1 MIKYISIHKVC
12 KIHIVTKISCLARR
26 TIVLTNVVTN
36 QQRKNNTVIF
46 VENSLFVSGIQTILE
61 INHLH
66 AQKIN
71 VDEQW
76 YKQDQYQSLLISQV
90 PSDELEKKVQKLML
104 IDPSTNIIIIKNSI
118 EFEEIERF
126 VHIGIKGISL
136 SDVDEKYLVHIVKRV
151 QEGHIMI
158 DSRFTT
164 EFFNKYRHFKQLSAK
179 FNPPD
184 ETYLK
189 ELLTKRELEILHL
202 LVKGYSNIQIGENLF
217 ISNKTVKNHVA
228 NVLQKLE
235 VNDRLNA
242 VLKVLKNN
250 WIGLK

>member
-1 MIKYISIHKVC
+1 M
-12 KIHIVTKISCLARR
+12 ARG
-26 TIVLTNVVTN
+26 TIVLSDVVIN
-36 QQRKNNTVIF
+36 QLNRHNIVIF

-76 YKQDQYQSLLISQV
+76 YKQDLYNSLLIGQV
-90 PSDELEKKVQKLML
+90 PSDEMEKKVQKLML
-104 IDPSTNIIIIKNSI
+104 IDASTKIIIIKNSI
-118 EFEEIERF
+118 KFEEIERF
-126 VHIGIKGISL
+126 IHIGIKGISL
-136 SDVDEKYLVHIVKRV
+136 SDVDEKYLVHLVKRV
-151 QEGHIMI
+151 KEGHIMI
-158 DSRFTT
+158 DGRFTT
-164 EFFNKYRHFKQLSAK
+164 EFFKQYRHFKELSTQ
-179 FNPPD
+179 FSPPD
-184 ETYLK
+184 DTYLK
-189 ELLTKRELEILHL
+189 ELLTNRELEILHL

-228 NVLQKLE
+228 NILQKLE

-242 VLKVLKNN
+242 VIKVLKNK